1 MQFESFSQYRA
12 KLTNKSEAELTVLKN
27 TPRLWNVHIVLNVL
41 HSLIDKSN
49 INEQL
54 EAFKNGE
61 NPNDV
66 AGVFGNK
73 LLYKM
78 LGYFSLVGLLR
89 LHCLLGELVFSL
101 HDCLRT

>member
-1 MQFESFSQYRA
+1 MRCVQFESFSQYRA
-12 KLTNKSEAELTVLKN
+12 RLDKRTEDELHTLKT

-49 INEQL
+49 INQQL
-54 EAFKNGE
+54 EAFKKGQ

-66 AGVFGNK
+66 AGPFGVRQ
-73 LLYKM
+73 LYKL

-89 LHCLLGELVFSL
+89 LHCLLGP
-101 HDCLRT
+101 